1 MSDLIEG
8 GLILLSAISLSITL
22 LLILTLLL
30 EVHFLLLC
38 TYLCPSF
45 KVWLRFHFNQ
55 KAFSRNPKM
64 RCVKQRKWETG
75 WYRRTWLISSSCWK
89 DDLLPFPPKNP
100 LKWRSSWIPQTVLR
114 FPNQGSWAPSHPCL
128 PLSCPA
134 GWVPGAEGGRE
145 EYQMWRNSPGLPGWD
160 SGHDVSSG
168 CGRGGR
174 PRARVPP
181 RLHRIPTCPQEGAA

>member
-114 FPNQGSWAPSHPCL
+114 FPNQGSWAPSQAPTSVL
-128 PLSCPA
+128 LD
-134 GWVPGAEGGRE
+134 PGKT
-145 EYQMWRNSPGLPGWD
+145 SPF
-160 SGHDVSSG
+160 
-168 CGRGGR
+168 
-174 PRARVPP
+174 PRALARPGHF
-181 RLHRIPTCPQEGAA
+181 R